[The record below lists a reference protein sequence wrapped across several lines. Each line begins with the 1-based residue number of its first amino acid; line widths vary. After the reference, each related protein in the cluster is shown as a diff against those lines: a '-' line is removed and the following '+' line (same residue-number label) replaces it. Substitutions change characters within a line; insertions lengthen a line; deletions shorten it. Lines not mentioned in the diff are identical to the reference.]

1 MNPRH
6 GKNLLVHGI
15 PDRLG
20 EAAMFKTMRHVF
32 SAVLVATA
40 CMAGVP
46 AVAATPS
53 SGTLSTS
60 NLSIAYSDGPFTL
73 SNPTGATGQAPN
85 CSDPTTSPCSQFAL
99 TVSLPNGFVASRT
112 GDTTISMSL
121 FVPGYDVYSV
131 YLEDASGNV
140 LAYNLGVGATV
151 DSPITAFTYKAVDGN
166 TQYKVVVVPTVSAT
180 GTFDGTLTLAVPPPK
195 SEIAPGGQPLYR
207 LYSPTT
213 KDHLLTLDPN
223 EYASL
228 GSSGWTQQGQV
239 GLAYPDSSAPPDKT
253 YPVYRLYNAAMQQH
267 LWTMDPSES
276 SKLIQSGWQSQGI
289 AYRAYAYQVR
299 GTVALYRLAS
309 TNGGTYHL
317 WTSDYN
323 EYTSLCAPGGG
334 WVREGI
340 GAFVAP

>member
-1 MNPRH
+1 
-6 GKNLLVHGI
+6 
-15 PDRLG
+15 
-20 EAAMFKTMRHVF
+20 MFKSLRTAF
-32 SAVLVATA
+32 LVLVASLA
-40 CMAGVP
+40 CASGSP

-99 TVSLPNGFVASRT
+99 TVSLPSGFVASRT
-112 GDTTISMSL
+112 GDTMLSMSL

-131 YLEDASGNV
+131 YLEDTAGNV

-180 GTFDGTLTLAVPPPK
+180 GTFDGTLSLTIPPPK
-195 SEIAPGGQPLYR
+195 SEIAPGSVPIYR

-213 KDHLLTLDPN
+213 KDRVLTIDPN

-239 GLAYPDSSAPPDKT
+239 GRAYPESATPPEKT
-253 YPVYRLYNAAMQQH
+253 YPVFRLYNATTKQH
-267 LWTMDPSES
+267 LWTMDASES
-276 SKLIQSGWQSQGI
+276 SRLIQSGWQSQGTGF
-289 AYRAYAYQVR
+289 RAYAYQVS

-309 TNGGTYHL
+309 SNGGTYHL

-323 EYTSLCAPGGG
+323 EYTTLTASGGG

-340 GAFVAP
+340 GAFVVP

>member
-1 MNPRH
+1 MSARRRVTQFVSGVLNRY
-6 GKNLLVHGI
+6 
-15 PDRLG
+15 G
-20 EAAMFKTMRHVF
+20 EAAMLETMRHVF
-32 SAVLVATA
+32 SALLVATA
-40 CMAGVP
+40 CMASLP

-85 CSDPTTSPCSQFAL
+85 CSDPTTNPCSQFAL
-99 TVSLPNGFVASRT
+99 TVSLPSGFVASRT
-112 GDTTISMSL
+112 GDTMISMSL

-131 YLEDASGNV
+131 YLEDAAGNV

-166 TQYKVVVVPTVSAT
+166 TQYKVIVVPTVSAT
-180 GTFDGTLTLAVPPPK
+180 GTFDGTLTLTVPPPK
-195 SEIAPGGQPLYR
+195 SEVAPGGVPLYR

-213 KDHLLTLDPN
+213 KDRVLTVDAN
-223 EYASL
+223 EYNSL
-228 GSSGWTQQGQV
+228 GANGWTKQGQV
-239 GLAYPDSSAPPDKT
+239 GLAYPDSATPPENT
-253 YPVYRLYNAAMQQH
+253 YPVFRLYNPATQQH

-276 SKLIQSGWQSQGI
+276 SSLTQSGWQQQGVGF
-289 AYRAYAYQVR
+289 RAYAYQVR
-299 GTVALYRLAS
+299 GTTALYRLKS
-309 TNGGTYHL
+309 TSGNYHL

-323 EYTSLCAPGGG
+323 EYTSLTAPGGG

-340 GAFVAP
+340 GAFIVP